1 MAKSRKHGLLR
12 AIGFFRGNILILS
25 ATIGAGIFVS
35 PKGVLKYSSLNV
47 AVSLSIWAACAVL
60 TLISALSHAELGTTF
75 PISGAQ
81 YYFLKRSLGASV
93 AFLNLWIKL
102 FTHPLRLATES
113 LLLSTYTIQP
123 FYAGCPAPELPKRC
137 LALAVLWSLGLLNAR
152 GVQTVAWLQTV
163 STLAKMTVLCFIC
176 LTGIVFENALDAEL
190 PDISQ
195 IAEAFLQGLF
205 AYSGTSILNSMA
217 GEIKNPGKNIPKSL
231 MTGIPMVAV
240 VYLLANVSYLAVL
253 TPKEIVSADAV
264 ALTWTDKIMPSMQ
277 WAISFGIS
285 TSVFSSTCCTVLS
298 ASRMIYTASQEG
310 QLPLIFSMLN
320 SHSCPTMA
328 IIILTS
334 IVIITSDLINLIR
347 YSGLALWFLRG
358 LHMIGLL
365 KLRYQEPNLPRPY
378 KVPLPFIFGS
388 IAISLFL
395 ILTPLIK
402 TPKME
407 HVYGLIFII
416 SGLLCYWIQVH
427 LNQHSVYFV
436 KVTCYLQLLFNVSP
450 PEDHI
455 STEKRDLKEIFL

>member
-1 MAKSRKHGLLR
+1 MQLLR

-176 LTGIVFENALDAEL
+176 LTGIVLLGMGEKENMARFENALDAEL

-217 GEIKNPGKNIPKSL
+217 GEIKNP
-231 MTGIPMVAV
+231 
-240 VYLLANVSYLAVL
+240 VL

-328 IIILTS
+328 VTQIIILTS